1 MAEIIRTYKQAVPAM
16 RFICKKD
23 PYEGGGWGEWHG
35 NGWFGELEKAAGGE
49 PIVHQL
55 YEDGDAYIGM
65 LHLSKDFN
73 LFGYYIGMFTPPNT
87 PIPEGYIAMDYPAQ
101 NFGVCWIQ
109 GKDMGDI
116 QSQFR
121 FLQEKI
127 NGAGMEIIR
136 EEDGSFWD
144 FERYQCPRYTTPDEN
159 GNIIMDFCY
168 FVK

>member
-1 MAEIIRTYKQAVPAM
+1 MAEIIKIYKQSVPTM

-35 NGWFGELEKAAGGE
+35 KGWFGEIEKISGGE
-49 PIVHQL
+49 PTVHQL

-65 LHLSKDFN
+65 LNLSKDFN
-73 LFGYYIGMFTPPNT
+73 TLGYYIGMFVPLNT
-87 PIPEGYIAMDYPAQ
+87 SVPEGYISMDYPAQ

-109 GKDMGDI
+109 GKDMDDI

-127 NGAGMEIIR
+127 NEAGMERIK
-136 EEDGSFWD
+136 EDDGSFWQ
-144 FERYQCPRYTTPDEN
+144 FERYGCPRYTNPDEN
-159 GNIIMDFCY
+159 GNIIVDYCC